1 MSCSE
6 RVASLLE
13 KGEGVLVHCSDGWD
27 RTAQVCATAQLIID
41 PYYRTLRGFATLV
54 EKEWCAFGHQFDK
67 RSGHGNSNHADDQR
81 SPVFIQWLDCIWQIW
96 NQNPSAFE
104 FNEAFLSFLADS
116 LYSCKYGTFL
126 YDCERQR
133 TEANSP
139 AQTISVWAE
148 AFRKEHINSGYRAT
162 LSRVSLAPRCLT
174 RCLGIWPYHYR
185 FNIEMNNWIKEVI
198 EEVRKRCFTYE
209 DGSFLP
215 VKRAPTAE
223 DYKYHVQLCVRLSI
237 SLDICHFWYKFGI
250 D

>member
-104 FNEAFLSFLADS
+104 FNEAFLSFLAVS

-148 AFRKEHINSGYRAT
+148 AFRKEHINSGYKAT

-185 FNIEMNNWIKEVI
+185 FNIEMNNE
-198 EEVRKRCFTYE
+198 
-209 DGSFLP
+209 
-215 VKRAPTAE
+215 
-223 DYKYHVQLCVRLSI
+223 QLN
-237 SLDICHFWYKFGI
+237 
-250 D
+250 